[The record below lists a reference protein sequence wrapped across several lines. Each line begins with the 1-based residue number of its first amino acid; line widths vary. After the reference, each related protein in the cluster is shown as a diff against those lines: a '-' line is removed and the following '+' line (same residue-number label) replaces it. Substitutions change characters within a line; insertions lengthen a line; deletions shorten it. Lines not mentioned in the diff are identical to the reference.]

1 MSEEQHGLRQSK
13 RFDLLANPFSILDL
27 SPTASVPEIAQ
38 AFAAAATSHMAEADL
53 IAAREALTDPRQ
65 RTLVE
70 LSFLLDTDTQ
80 EVKGLLA
87 ALKKDASSEEIVRL
101 ADRLAPLSKANL
113 LVHAG
118 SRRPA
123 STNLLLGIIEAHA
136 CIDPK
141 AVFAGLEATRQAA
154 GLAIPTFDSV
164 GDGLHELLS
173 LHANAVLSAYPT
185 ARAAARP
192 IEECTR
198 RTLKSAHPGRIDA
211 LEGIIRAFGATIT
224 PALLPIEEQIK
235 DATAALRDRPNELA
249 PMYSLASNLRKW
261 IGLARPLVE
270 LEAHKGVDEER
281 ARQLFLEVRG
291 LSVDLADQHDRG
303 DVALSICKIAADAFK
318 QLPRASEQLS
328 EDRATLEERS
338 AERPILPLRRWI
350 EERHGNSTALIQ
362 DLETSGFGASS
373 VREARDLWGL
383 FAMAAAR
390 TQGTDVADLPWTIV
404 RRLATDI
411 SKNERSVPAAKA
423 VLEGLLGY
431 AQHISPSEQLLE
443 LTRDDFRALDRDILE
458 QQPAEEPEADPTSS
472 APEPEADPASSALEP
487 EADPA
492 SSAPDAPYFLMDSK
506 PSEDRAVV
514 AAPQGRRRA
523 RNTARYVKWGALV
536 LVGALVLFGGIAI
549 RSSHPPT
556 VGSDASLLQQT
567 PDVPPDQTQTR
578 SPDSASE
585 KAELLIDMPPIGSGL
600 MLSQA
605 NLRYCLYQK
614 ARISALQSDLRS
626 PEETTA
632 FNAIVGDYNSR
643 CGHFQYREGD
653 FRIVTNEVKEKS
665 DVLAA
670 EGRSIASGWR
680 ADPSLQPTLAAQ
692 DEPSFAATTPP
703 IPTPATSDQAV
714 NPDPASAMASSDLDL
729 LQLET
734 ASKTQRRL
742 NQLGYFHGPN
752 NGAWGPQSRS
762 ALRSFKVA
770 NGLSNDDALDQM
782 TAARLYSPSAAKG
795 TSSFNAAAA
804 ATAAT
809 ESSYPPP
816 QGATLNPLNRSDAT
830 KIHAKLRELGFY
842 RGTSN
847 TLWSAASRDA
857 LKEFKTSSALA
868 ANDQWDAST
877 ETRLLSASPGKPPDD
892 LPAGFAAATGGTWS
906 TDIRACPG
914 AAGGSDALPLKI
926 TQNRAETE
934 GARCE
939 FANVSGLG
947 TNWKTVGTCTVN
959 GQTRKA
965 NISLVRTG
973 DALVWS
979 SENGTTKYLRCA
991 N

>member
-38 AFAAAATSHMAEADL
+38 AFDAAATGHMAEADL
-53 IAAREALTDPRQ
+53 IAARGALVDPRQ

-87 ALKKDASSEEIVRL
+87 ALKKDASSEDIIRL

-123 STNLLLGIIEAHA
+123 STNVLLGLVDAHA
-136 CIDPK
+136 SIDPE
-141 AVFAGLEATRQAA
+141 AVFARLEATRKAG

-164 GDGLHELLS
+164 VDGLHELLS

-198 RTLKSAHPGRIDA
+198 RTLKSAHPRRIDA

-224 PALLPIEEQIK
+224 PALLQIEEQIK
-235 DATAALRDRPNELA
+235 EATAALRDRPNQLA

-270 LEAHKGVDEER
+270 LEAHKGLDEER
-281 ARQLFLEVRG
+281 ARQLFIEVRG

-318 QLPRASEQLS
+318 QLPRASEQLN
-328 EDRATLEERS
+328 EDRTTLEGRS

-350 EERHGNSTALIQ
+350 EERYGNSTDLIQ

-373 VREARDLWGL
+373 VREAKDLWDL

-411 SKNERSVPAAKA
+411 SKNERSPLAAKA

-431 AQHISPSEQLLE
+431 AKHISPSEELLE
-443 LTRDDFRALDRDILE
+443 LTRDDFQTLDRNIQE
-458 QQPAEEPEADPTSS
+458 QQPAEEPEADPASS
-472 APEPEADPASSALEP
+472 APEPEADPASSAPEP

-492 SSAPDAPYFLMDSK
+492 SSAPNAPYFLMDPK

-514 AAPQGRRRA
+514 VAPQGRRRA

-536 LVGALVLFGGIAI
+536 LVGALVLYGGIAI

-556 VGSDASLLQQT
+556 VDSDTSLLQQT

-605 NLRYCLYQK
+605 NIRYCLYQK

-626 PEETTA
+626 AEETTA

-643 CGHFQYREGD
+643 CGHFQYRESD
-653 FRIVTNEVKEKS
+653 FRIVTDEVKDKS

-670 EGRSIASGWR
+670 EGRNIAAGWR
-680 ADPSLQPTLAAQ
+680 ADPTLQPTPATQQ
-692 DEPSFAATTPP
+692 DVPSFAAIAPP
-703 IPTPATSDQAV
+703 IPPSATSDLTV
-714 NPDPASAMASSDLDL
+714 NPDPTSAMASSDLDL

-734 ASKTQRRL
+734 ATRTQRRL

-782 TAARLYSPSAAKG
+782 TAARLYSPSAAKS
-795 TSSFNAAAA
+795 TSSVNAAAA

-816 QGATLNPLNRSDAT
+816 QGATLNPLNRSDAA
-830 KIHAKLRELGFY
+830 KIHARLRELGFY

-877 ETRLLSASPGKPPDD
+877 ETRLLSPGKPGDD
-892 LPAGFAAATGGTWS
+892 LPVGFAAATGGTWS
-906 TDIRACPG
+906 TDTRACPG

-947 TNWKTVGTCTVN
+947 TNWKTLGTCTVN

-973 DALVWS
+973 DVLVWS